1 VRRNVYGGGTGAR
14 TGWVARPTREV
25 HGAAYRPRM
34 AAYSIAVLAG
44 ITSTAI
50 FAASALPMLVKAWRT
65 RDLASYSR
73 GNIVLS
79 NIGNAVHSVYVFS
92 MPAGPLWLLHSFY
105 IVTSVLM
112 LIWSLRYPA
121 PSGRSSRDRHN
132 RDAETGSHLPAG

>member
-1 VRRNVYGGGTGAR
+1 M
-14 TGWVARPTREV
+14 WEV
-25 HGAAYRPRM
+25 HGAAYRPGM
-34 AAYSIAVLAG
+34 AASSIAVLAG
-44 ITSTAI
+44 ITSTVI

-92 MPAGPLWLLHSFY
+92 MPAGPIWLLHSFY

-112 LIWSLRYPA
+112 LIWSLRYSA
-121 PSGRSSRDRHN
+121 PTGLSSPERHN
-132 RDAETGSHLPAG
+132 RDAETRAHLPA